1 MLYLKIRLVFKW
13 VKDMEGLS
21 VVATY
26 DHAPDLHFAR
36 VSGFSPISS
45 SDKLALLETLMTQ
58 EKLADLLQSFA
69 TWTSQHLPVC
79 RMAYIWMEQRFEIL
93 NLGRG
98 AYKQHFSLLDPK
110 MQLLGQVD
118 YELTGKLNPHQYR
131 LLQQL
136 HQLLINSLRL
146 FLKMEEMD
154 QQCRMDHLTGVGNRA
169 HFDEAMQLSIEQNSR
184 QPNGLTLMLV
194 DLDNFK
200 QINDTHGHPTGDRV
214 LKMFAELLTDVVRGT
229 DMVFRLGGDEFA
241 LMFQPADEFTALRV
255 MVRLQKRLAQHPELK
270 QLNVGC
276 SLGYTNWTSGM
287 SAKDL
292 YHQADEQLYHNK
304 NLGRNA

>member
-1 MLYLKIRLVFKW
+1 
-13 VKDMEGLS
+13 MEGLS

-118 YELTGKLNPHQYR
+118 YELTGKLNHHQHR

-136 HQLLINSLRL
+136 HQLLINPLRL

-169 HFDEAMQLSIEQNSR
+169 HFDEAMQLSIEQNNR

-194 DLDNFK
+194 DLDHFK

-270 QLNVGC
+270 LLNVGC

-287 SAKDL
+287 SAKEL
-292 YHQADEQLYHNK
+292 YHLADEQLYHNK
-304 NLGRNA
+304 NLRRDA

>member
-136 HQLLINSLRL
+136 HQLLINPLRL

-214 LKMFAELLTDVVRGT
+214 LKVFAELLTDVVRGT

-255 MVRLQKRLAQHPELK
+255 MVRLQKRLALHPELK

-287 SAKDL
+287 SAKEI

-304 NLGRNA
+304 NLRRNA

>member
-1 MLYLKIRLVFKW
+1 
-13 VKDMEGLS
+13 MEGLS
-21 VVATY
+21 VLSTY
-26 DHAPDLHFAR
+26 DHAPDLHFTR

-45 SDKLALLETLMTQ
+45 SDKLALLETMMSQ

-79 RMAYIWMEQRFEIL
+79 RMAYIWMEQRFEVL
-93 NLGRG
+93 NIGRG

-118 YELTGKLNPHQYR
+118 YELTGKLNPHQHR

-136 HQLLINSLRL
+136 HQLLINPLRL

-154 QQCRMDHLTGVGNRA
+154 HQCRMDHLTGIGNRA
-169 HFDEAMQLSIEQNSR
+169 HFDESLQLSIEQNNR

-194 DLDNFK
+194 DLDHFK
-200 QINDTHGHPTGDRV
+200 QINDTYGHPVGDSV
-214 LKMFAELLTDVVRGT
+214 LKLFAEVLSKVVRCT

-241 LMFQPADEFTALRV
+241 LMFQPADEFTAQRV
-255 MVRLQKRLAQHPELK
+255 VQRLQKRLTQHPELK
-270 QLNVGC
+270 RWNTAC
-276 SLGYTNWTSGM
+276 SIGYVNWDKGM
-287 SAKDL
+287 NAKDL
-292 YHQADEQLYHNK
+292 YHLADEQLYHNK
-304 NLGRNA
+304 NVNRQTKPNHN

>member
-1 MLYLKIRLVFKW
+1 MG
-13 VKDMEGLS
+13 KDMEGLS
-21 VVATY
+21 VVSTF
-26 DHAPDLHFAR
+26 DHTPDLHFAR
-36 VSGFSPISS
+36 LSGFSPISS

-136 HQLLINSLRL
+136 HQLLINPLRL